1 MNTQQ
6 AITRLTRI
14 RSQYQLFYGTQDEDY
29 KAISLAI
36 QTMEN
41 LPTTI
46 ENAFDDGYRSGMEET
61 GINGRQYYKS
71 LKLQS

>member
-46 ENAFDDGYRSGMEET
+46 ENAFDDGYSNGMEET